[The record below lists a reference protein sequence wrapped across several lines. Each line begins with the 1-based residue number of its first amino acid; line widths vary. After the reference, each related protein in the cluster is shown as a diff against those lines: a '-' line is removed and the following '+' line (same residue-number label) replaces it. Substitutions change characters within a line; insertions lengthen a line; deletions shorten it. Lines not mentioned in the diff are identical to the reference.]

1 MIDLSTKLILLALV
15 SVPIT
20 WIIPKKWGLDAVSA
34 WSLLIITLVAPISAL
49 WLLTGS
55 ILTPLV
61 LRLADRT
68 ENRDFIAIM
77 WSMVLL
83 GAFIAARLTPGFIW
97 LGGVYFT
104 LRLLHIVGDWWTGA
118 LSPPS
123 IRNHLR
129 YQLFLPVLIAGPINR
144 FERFERELTRRRW
157 ELEEFLSG
165 AERCLVGL
173 IMAYVGGW
181 WLVGKLGRKVALLT
195 TDYPLFLREWAL
207 SAIDW
212 IQLYGVFAGL
222 TSVSLGISL
231 MCGLRLEENF
241 NRPWAS
247 RNLIEFWQRW
257 HITLSSWALDY
268 VYRPVAAL
276 SRNAIAGVVA
286 AMLAIG
292 LWHAF
297 SFYYVLWGLWQ
308 ALGIIIT
315 RYLLSIRANI
325 PNWLMPL
332 GNILGPL
339 GVLAW
344 LSLAKPVIQFSR
356 AAIL

>member
-1 MIDLSTKLILLALV
+1 MIDLSTKFILLALAC
-15 SVPIT
+15 VPLT
-20 WIIPKKWGLDAVSA
+20 WILPKTWVPDAVAAWGLFIMALAAPVSA
-34 WSLLIITLVAPISAL
+34 SWLLI
-49 WLLTGS
+49 GS
-55 ILTPLV
+55 IFTPWV
-61 LRLADRT
+61 LQFADRIQIR
-68 ENRDFIAIM
+68 NSVALL
-77 WSMVLL
+77 WSIIVL
-83 GAFIAARLTPGFIW
+83 GTFVAARLTPGFVW
-97 LGGVYFT
+97 LGGAYFT
-104 LRLLHIVGDWWTGA
+104 LRLLHVVGDWWTGV

-123 IRNHLR
+123 IRQHLR
-129 YQLFLPVLIAGPINR
+129 YQFFLPVLIAGPINR
-144 FERFERELTRRRW
+144 FQRFERELTRRRW
-157 ELEEFLSG
+157 EPEAFLSG
-165 AERCLVGL
+165 AERCLFGW

-181 WLVGKLGRKVALLT
+181 WFVGKLGRKVALLM
-195 TDYPLFLREWAL
+195 TDSPLFLREWAL

-241 NRPWAS
+241 DRPWTS
-247 RNLIEFWQRW
+247 RNLIDFWQRW

-268 VYRPVAAL
+268 VFRPVAAL

-297 SFYYVLWGLWQ
+297 SFYYVLWGVWQ

-315 RYLLSIRANI
+315 RWFLSVRTNLPNCPMHLANV
-325 PNWLMPL
+325 
-332 GNILGPL
+332 LGPL

-344 LSLAKPVIQFSR
+344 LSLAKPVIHSFK

>member
-15 SVPIT
+15 SVPIV
-20 WIIPKKWGLDAVSA
+20 WIFPKRWGPDAVSV
-34 WSLLIITLVAPISAL
+34 WSLIVIIAVAPISAL
-49 WLLTGS
+49 WLLIGS
-55 ILTPLV
+55 LLTPLV
-61 LRLADRT
+61 LRLADRAGS
-68 ENRDFIAIM
+68 RDFIAII
-77 WSMVLL
+77 WLVILL
-83 GAFIAARLTPGFIW
+83 GAFVAARLTPGFIW

-104 LRLLHIVGDWWTGA
+104 LRLLHVVGDWWTGV
-118 LSPPS
+118 LKPPS
-123 IRNHLR
+123 IRDHLR
-129 YQLFLPVLIAGPINR
+129 YQFFLPVLIAGPINR

-157 ELEEFLSG
+157 ELERFLSG
-165 AERCLVGL
+165 AERSLFGF

-181 WLVGKLGRKVALLT
+181 WFVGKLSRKVELLT
-195 TDYPLFLREWAL
+195 SGLPLFLREWAL
-207 SAIDW
+207 SVIDW

-247 RNLIEFWQRW
+247 RNLIDFWQRW

-297 SFYYVLWGLWQ
+297 SFYYVLWAVWQ
-308 ALGIIIT
+308 ASGILIT
-315 RYLLSIRANI
+315 RYLLSMRAN
-325 PNWLMPL
+325 MPSCPPL
-332 GNILGPL
+332 LANTLGPI
-339 GVLAW
+339 GVLTW
-344 LSLAKPVIQFSR
+344 LSLAKPVIHFCR
-356 AAIL
+356 DFIL